1 MSDDT
6 EALATGMKAA
16 MEVLFEPVKDLV
28 QKLAGPAAEELGLT
42 FGEHVR
48 QFRIK
53 RELRLLTR
61 TKEMLEEAGISPK
74 QVPLK
79 LLYPLIQNGQLEE
92 DDSLQDKWAALL
104 ANSCKEGNEVLPSF
118 PEILKQITPVEAK
131 FLDSAYD
138 EVSEGGYGS
147 KIPIKEVT
155 LTAIT
160 DVMIGDLERLGLLDR
175 HVEDKF
181 TSSLNH
187 HRFGPDNHLFVSLF
201 GREFIRACRPPHAA
215 RDTECGANA
224 AGRWEPLGRARTAG
238 G

>member
-1 MSDDT
+1 VSDE

-42 FGEHVR
+42 LGEHVR

-53 RELRLLTR
+53 RELRLWTR

-79 LLYPLIQNGQLEE
+79 LLYPLIQNAVLEE

-104 ANSCKEGNEVLPSF
+104 ANAGAEETEVLPSF
-118 PEILKQITPVEAK
+118 IEILKQITSVEAEI
-131 FLDSAYD
+131 LDSAYD
-138 EVSEGGYGS
+138 EILDDGQTS
-147 KIPIKEVT
+147 KLAIKESTLATVT
-155 LTAIT
+155 PVT
-160 DVMIGDLERLGLLDR
+160 IGDLERLGLIDR
-175 HVEDKF
+175 HMVDQF

-187 HRFGPDNHLFVSLF
+187 HTFGPSNHLFISWF
-201 GREFIRACRPPHAA
+201 GRKFIRACRPPKKV
-215 RDTECGANA
+215 G
-224 AGRWEPLGRARTAG
+224 
-238 G
+238 